1 MAESQAGVLPRRR
14 GSFISG
20 LGCPE
25 GICGESCGLD
35 LRNPA
40 GRGGQSPGQC
50 LPSRK
55 APRRWWRGWTWQSGQ
70 SCE

>member
-25 GICGESCGLD
+25 GVHGESCGLD

-40 GRGGQSPGQC
+40 G
-50 LPSRK
+50 
-55 APRRWWRGWTWQSGQ
+55 
-70 SCE
+70 